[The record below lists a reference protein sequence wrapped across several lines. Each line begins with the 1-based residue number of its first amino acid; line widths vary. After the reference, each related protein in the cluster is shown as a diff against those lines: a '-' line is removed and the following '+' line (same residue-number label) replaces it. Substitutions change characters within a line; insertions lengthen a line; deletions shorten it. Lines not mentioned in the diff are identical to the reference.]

1 MGPGEEARQPRSP
14 RLTPLSL
21 RDGAGGRRVC
31 VPSRLFAFQKL
42 SEPGVN
48 GRQNGPSQQRWGL
61 FSMGLSTNVVTGGA
75 AGGGGRS
82 FQSPDD
88 GSLLGAILWGGGR
101 QASSCQWEMGYSVGV
116 LSPLSPLRNI

>member
-1 MGPGEEARQPRSP
+1 MGPGEKARQPRSP

-21 RDGAGGRRVC
+21 RDGAGGRQVC

-42 SEPGVN
+42 SEPAVN
-48 GRQNGPSQQRWGL
+48 GRQNGPSQRQWGL
-61 FSMGLSTNVVTGGA
+61 FSMGLSTNAVTGGA
-75 AGGGGRS
+75 VEGGFS

-116 LSPLSPLRNI
+116 LSPLSPLRNM

>member
-75 AGGGGRS
+75 AGGGAVLFRAQTMGVCSALFFGEVAVRRPAANGRWDIPS
-82 FQSPDD
+82 
-88 GSLLGAILWGGGR
+88 G
-101 QASSCQWEMGYSVGV
+101 C
-116 LSPLSPLRNI
+116 